1 MQQTDEVTL
10 TIDGKEVA
18 VPKGTLVLHA
28 AQKLGI
34 DVPTF
39 CYNNKMD
46 PLGACRMCLV
56 SIEKQKGFPPA
67 CATPVA
73 PGMIVTTKSEAVE
86 QTRKSMLEFLLI
98 NHPLD
103 CPICDKGGEC
113 PLQNLTFKFGPGRS
127 RFVENKRRFQKHL
140 QVGPQIVLDR
150 ERCILCQLCVRF
162 MEDIVDDA
170 QLVMINRGDS
180 TEIGTFPGR
189 PLDSVFSGNVTD
201 ICPVGA
207 LTSQSYRFQSRPWDL
222 AHTPSVCPTCPVG
235 CNIDVNTRRGQLMR
249 LTPRE
254 NITVDDGW
262 LCDIG
267 RYGTLSWARYERVTS
282 PLIKKNGHFLPASW
296 DEALQAAEDGLRAA
310 RTGGTLAGLASA
322 RGTNEE
328 LYLFGRLLRGGLRTP
343 HLDTLNGSRG
353 GTATLG
359 GAPIAAIED
368 ADAIVLVDADPIAR
382 QMVLHLRLTKQA
394 KRRGIQPVIISN
406 DDTGLDK
413 FAGAKLSFQPTNL
426 SATVR
431 ALADAVRAARASLNP
446 AAAPRTGSD
455 DLRSGQSG
463 AAAQTDMAT
472 LATSDTAAGPQ
483 TDGQR
488 TDDQAAPGHAHG
500 IAGALAGL
508 SDAVSNLAETVTNA
522 VPGLTHHESQEG
534 PAGQTAQTGAATVS
548 AGAGAQAT
556 AARPEALL
564 AAGQL
569 LATAKRGLVVYDE
582 RVLDEPDGQATLDA
596 IRDLEALLAELD
608 TLPTARVLAL
618 SKDTNSRGAAEM
630 GVAPAVLPGGRPMSD
645 LAWFNEVQS
654 SWGLPMLNET
664 GLDDA
669 GILRAAAGGELD
681 GLFLMDTDPIME
693 WPDEDV
699 AREALARVPF
709 LLAQTALLTP
719 SAQQADVI
727 LPAAG
732 VFEESGSLTNLEG
745 RVQTLGRA
753 VEIPGEARDGWD
765 ILAELSNRFGVI
777 QTYESAAVVSQEI
790 ADTLRLP
797 AWQALGQF
805 PEREPAPEQRELVTA
820 GGDA

>member
-1 MQQTDEVTL
+1 MQQPDEVTL
-10 TIDGKEVA
+10 TIDGKEVS

-113 PLQNLTFKFGPGRS
+113 PLQNLTFKFGSGVS
-127 RFVENKRRFQKHL
+127 RFVENKRRFQKSL

-207 LTSQSYRFQSRPWDL
+207 LTSKSYRFQSRPWDL
-222 AHTPSVCPTCPVG
+222 EHTPSVCPTCPVG

-254 NITVDDGW
+254 NTTVDDGW

-310 RTGGTLAGLASA
+310 RVGGTLAGLASA

-413 FAGAKLSFQPTNL
+413 FAGAKLPFQPTNL

-431 ALADAVRAARASLNP
+431 ALADAVRSARTSLNP
-446 AAAPRTGSD
+446 ALAPYTGGD
-455 DLRSGQSG
+455 NVRSGQSG
-463 AAAQTDMAT
+463 SAT
-472 LATSDTAAGPQ
+472 PATNDTTAGQ
-483 TDGQR
+483 QADGQ
-488 TDDQAAPGHAHG
+488 AHG

-508 SDAVSNLAETVTNA
+508 SGAVSNLAEAVTHV
-522 VPGLTHHESQEG
+522 VPGLTHHESQEDQE
-534 PAGQTAQTGAATVS
+534 GQTCAVARDLT
-548 AGAGAQAT
+548 
-556 AARPEALL
+556 ARPEALL
-564 AAGQL
+564 AAGRL
-569 LATAKRGLVVYDE
+569 LAAAKRGLVVYDE

-596 IRDLEALLAELD
+596 IRDLEALLAEFD

-630 GVAPAVLPGGRPMSD
+630 GVAPALLPGGRPASD
-645 LAWFNEVQS
+645 LEWFNQIQS

-664 GLDDA
+664 GLDAA

-699 AREALARVPF
+699 AREALERVPF

-753 VEIPGEARDGWD
+753 AEIPGEARDGWD
-765 ILAELSNRFGVI
+765 ILAELSNRFGVV

-805 PEREPAPEQRELVTA
+805 PERESAPEQRELVTA
-820 GGDA
+820 GGGA

>member
-1 MQQTDEVTL
+1 MQQPDEVTL
-10 TIDGKEVA
+10 TIDGKEVS
-18 VPKGTLVLHA
+18 VPKGALVLHA

-86 QTRKSMLEFLLI
+86 KTRKSMLEFLLI

-127 RFVENKRRFQKHL
+127 RFVENKRHFQKSL
-140 QVGPQIVLDR
+140 QIGPQIVLDR

-162 MEDIVDDA
+162 MEDIADDA

-207 LTSQSYRFQSRPWDL
+207 LTSKSYRFQSRPWDL
-222 AHTPSVCPTCPVG
+222 GHTPSVCPTCPVG
-235 CNIDVNTRRGQLMR
+235 CNIDVNTRGSQLMR
-249 LTPRE
+249 LVPRE
-254 NITVDDGW
+254 NTAVDDGW

-282 PLIKKNGHFLPASW
+282 PLIKKNGHFLPATWS
-296 DEALQAAEDGLRAA
+296 EALEAAEDGLRAA
-310 RTGGTLAGLASA
+310 RASGTVAGLASA
-322 RGTNEE
+322 RSTNEK

-343 HLDTLNGSRG
+343 HLDTVNGSRG
-353 GTATLG
+353 GTAALG
-359 GAPIAAIED
+359 GASIAAIED
-368 ADAIVLVDADPIAR
+368 ADALVLVDADPIAR

-394 KRRGIQPVIISN
+394 KRRGVQPVIISN

-413 FAGAKLSFQPTNL
+413 FAGAKLPFAPTNL
-426 SATVR
+426 AATVR
-431 ALADAVRAARASLNP
+431 GLAGAVRAARAQGAALKPNALSDQP
-446 AAAPRTGSD
+446 AA
-455 DLRSGQSG
+455 SGQSG
-463 AAAQTDMAT
+463 AAAPT
-472 LATSDTAAGPQ
+472 
-483 TDGQR
+483 GQP
-488 TDDQAAPGHAHG
+488 APTGAQPPEGHHTG
-500 IAGALAGL
+500 LAGALSGLAG
-508 SDAVSNLAETVTNA
+508 AVSGLAETVA
-522 VPGLTHHESQEG
+522 HVVPGLHHDGDGGGQA
-534 PAGQTAQTGAATVS
+534 PAQPARPDPVALAGQV
-548 AGAGAQAT
+548 
-556 AARPEALL
+556 
-564 AAGQL
+564 

-582 RVLDEPDGQATLDA
+582 RVLDEPDGQETLAA
-596 IRDLEALLAELD
+596 IRDLEALLADLD
-608 TLPTARVLAL
+608 TLPTGRVLAL
-618 SKDTNSRGAAEM
+618 SKETNSRGAAEM
-630 GVAPAVLPGGRPMSD
+630 GVAPALLPGGHPMND
-645 LAWFNEVQS
+645 LDWFNQVQS
-654 SWGLPMLNET
+654 DWGLPMRNET
-664 GLDDA
+664 GLDAA
-669 GILRAAAGGELD
+669 GILRAASNGELD
-681 GLFLMDTDPIME
+681 GLYLLDTDPLVE
-693 WPDEDV
+693 WPDEEV
-699 AREALARVPF
+699 ARQALERVPF
-709 LLAQTALLTP
+709 LLVQTALLTP

-745 RVQTLGRA
+745 RVQTIGRA
-753 VEIPGEARDGWD
+753 TEIPGEARDGWE
-765 ILAELSNRFGVI
+765 ILADLSNRLGVA
-777 QTYESAAVVSQEI
+777 TAYESAAVVSQEI

-797 AWQALGQF
+797 AWQSLGQF
-805 PEREPAPEQRELVTA
+805 PERAPAPEEGRRELVAAGTA
-820 GGDA
+820 GGGA

>member
-1 MQQTDEVTL
+1 MMQQSDEVTL
-10 TIDGKEVA
+10 TIDGKEVS

-56 SIEKQKGFPPA
+56 AIEKQKGFPPA

-86 QTRKSMLEFLLI
+86 KTRKSMLEFLLI

-113 PLQNLTFKFGPGRS
+113 PLQNLTFKFGSGVS
-127 RFVENKRRFQKHL
+127 RFVENKRHYMKHL
-140 QVGPQIVLDR
+140 QIGPQIVLDR

-162 MEDIVDDA
+162 MEDIADDA

-207 LTSQSYRFQSRPWDL
+207 LTSKSYRFQSRPWDL
-222 AHTPSVCPTCPVG
+222 EHTPSVCPACPVG

-249 LTPRE
+249 LAPRE
-254 NITVDDGW
+254 NTKVDDGW

-282 PLIKKNGHFLPASW
+282 PLIKRNGHFLPATW
-296 DEALQAAEDGLRAA
+296 GEALQAAEDGLRAA
-310 RTGGTLAGLASA
+310 AAGGSLAGLASS
-322 RGTNEE
+322 RSTNEK

-343 HLDTLNGSRG
+343 HLDALNGSRG
-353 GTATLG
+353 GTAALG

-368 ADAIVLVDADPIAR
+368 ADALVLVDADPIAR

-394 KRRGIQPVIISN
+394 KRCGIQPILITN

-413 FAGAKLSFQPTNL
+413 FAGAKLPFDPTGL
-426 SATVR
+426 STTLR
-431 ALADAVRAARASLNP
+431 ALADAVRAARATGTALDTTSLTERP
-446 AAAPRTGSD
+446 AA
-455 DLRSGQSG
+455 SGQSG
-463 AAAQTDMAT
+463 AAATAGQPAPTDT
-472 LATSDTAAGPQ
+472 QPQQAG
-483 TDGQR
+483 
-488 TDDQAAPGHAHG
+488 APHAHG
-500 IAGALAGL
+500 LAGALSGLAG
-508 SDAVSNLAETVTNA
+508 AVSGLAETVA
-522 VPGLTHHESQEG
+522 HVVPGLHHDSDDDGHGE
-534 PAGQTAQTGAATVS
+534 AATDQPAQPERPDAVTV
-548 AGAGAQAT
+548 AG
-556 AARPEALL
+556 RM
-564 AAGQL
+564 
-569 LATAKRGLVVYDE
+569 LATAKRGLVIYDE
-582 RVLDEPDGQATLDA
+582 RVLDEPDGQATLA
-596 IRDLEALLAELD
+596 AVRDLEGLLADLD
-608 TLPTARVLAL
+608 DAPTGRVLAL
-618 SKDTNSRGAAEM
+618 SKETNSRGAAEM
-630 GVAPAVLPGGRPMSD
+630 GVAPMLLPGGRPMAD
-645 LAWFNEVQS
+645 LDWFNEVQS
-654 SWGLPMLNET
+654 SWGLPLQNEV
-664 GLDDA
+664 GLDAA
-669 GILRAAAGGELD
+669 GILRAAATGHLD
-681 GLFLMDTDPIME
+681 GLFLLDADPLVE
-693 WPDEDV
+693 WPDEEV
-699 AREALARVPF
+699 ARQALERVPF
-709 LLAQTALLTP
+709 LVVQTSLLTP

-732 VFEESGSLTNLEG
+732 TFEESGSLTNLEG

-753 VEIPGEARDGWD
+753 REIPGEARDGWE
-765 ILAELSNRFGVI
+765 ILAELSNRLGVA
-777 QTYESAAVVSQEI
+777 QAYESAAVVSQEI

-805 PEREPAPEQRELVTA
+805 PERAAAPEEGQRALVGAGTA
-820 GGDA
+820 GGGA

>member
-1 MQQTDEVTL
+1 MQQPDEVTL
-10 TIDGKEVA
+10 TIDGKEVS
-18 VPKGTLVLHA
+18 VPKGALVLHA

-86 QTRKSMLEFLLI
+86 KTRKSMLEFLLI

-113 PLQNLTFKFGPGRS
+113 PLQNLTFKFGPGSS
-127 RFVENKRRFQKHL
+127 RFVENKRHFQKHL
-140 QVGPQIVLDR
+140 QIGPQIVLDR

-162 MEDIVDDA
+162 MEDIADDA

-207 LTSQSYRFQSRPWDL
+207 LTSKSYRFQSRPWDL
-222 AHTPSVCPTCPVG
+222 EHMPSVCPTCPVG

-249 LTPRE
+249 LAPRE
-254 NITVDDGW
+254 NTKVDDGW

-282 PLIKKNGHFLPASW
+282 PLIKRNGHFLPATW
-296 DEALQAAEDGLRAA
+296 EEALQAAEDGLRAA

-322 RGTNEE
+322 RGTNEK
-328 LYLFGRLLRGGLRTP
+328 LYLFGQLLRGGLRTP

-368 ADAIVLVDADPIAR
+368 ADALVLVDADPIAR

-394 KRRGIQPVIISN
+394 KRRGVQPVIISN

-413 FAGAKLSFQPTNL
+413 YAGAKLPYEPTNL
-426 SATVR
+426 AATVR
-431 ALADAVRAARASLNP
+431 ALAEAVRAARATGAATNPTPLTERP
-446 AAAPRTGSD
+446 AA
-455 DLRSGQSG
+455 SGQSG
-463 AAAQTDMAT
+463 AAATTGQPAPTDT
-472 LATSDTAAGPQ
+472 QPRAGVP
-483 TDGQR
+483 
-488 TDDQAAPGHAHG
+488 HAHG
-500 IAGALAGL
+500 IAGALSGLAG
-508 SDAVSNLAETVTNA
+508 AVSGLAETVSHV
-522 VPGLTHHESQEG
+522 VPGLHHEGDGHDEG
-534 PAGQTAQTGAATVS
+534 SLAQPARPNPVTVAGQM
-548 AGAGAQAT
+548 
-556 AARPEALL
+556 
-564 AAGQL
+564 

-582 RVLDEPDGQATLDA
+582 RVLDEPDGEATLAA
-596 IRDLEALLAELD
+596 IRELEGLLADLD
-608 TLPTARVLAL
+608 ALPTGRVLAL
-618 SKDTNSRGAAEM
+618 SKETNSRGAAEM
-630 GVAPAVLPGGRPMSD
+630 GVAPALLPGGRPMAD
-645 LAWFNEVQS
+645 LDWFKEVQS
-654 SWGLPMLNET
+654 SWGLPLQNEV
-664 GLDDA
+664 GLDAA
-669 GILRAAAGGELD
+669 GILQAAATGQLD
-681 GLFLMDTDPIME
+681 GLFLLDADPLVE

-699 AREALARVPF
+699 ARQALERVPF
-709 LLAQTALLTP
+709 LLVQTALLTP
-719 SAQQADVI
+719 SARQADVI

-753 VEIPGEARDGWD
+753 KEIPGEARDGWE
-765 ILAELSNRFGVI
+765 ILAELANRLGVV

-805 PEREPAPEQRELVTA
+805 PERAPAPEAGQRELVGAGTA
-820 GGDA
+820 GRGA